1 MSWVVRLGPNIVR
14 FYTSILLMSKPLNTN
29 YMYRYLHLVL
39 HKNQYRDIQTK
50 TKNYCILVFN
60 FTNFQVWGTSKF
72 PRAHQKSPFVEQ
84 NWPQDTL
91 TLTTKKCQKWRR
103 GPAEK
108 RSVAGETLKGVR
120 FKHKN
125 GGLKS
130 ILRKWPYLSRIH
142 FVRTRIFII
151 NKIWIFI

>member
-29 YMYRYLHLVL
+29 YMFRYLHLVL

-50 TKNYCILVFN
+50 TKNYCILVSN

-84 NWPQDTL
+84 N
-91 TLTTKKCQKWRR
+91 
-103 GPAEK
+103 
-108 RSVAGETLKGVR
+108 
-120 FKHKN
+120 
-125 GGLKS
+125 
-130 ILRKWPYLSRIH
+130 
-142 FVRTRIFII
+142 
-151 NKIWIFI
+151 